1 MSSRFNLSKKYK
13 FTDKKI
19 DNLSI
24 MGIILG
30 SISLLALIAA
40 IIISFFN
47 DGQAFI
53 RFGLTV
59 ILALIFSIVGEVL
72 SIISRLQPDNYYI
85 LSDTGIVI
93 NTINLFFIMY
103 IVGLGI
109 MNY

>member
-1 MSSRFNLSKKYK
+1 MGSRFNLSKKYK

-59 ILALIFSIVGEVL
+59 IVALVFSVVGEIL

>member
-59 ILALIFSIVGEVL
+59 IVALVFSVVGEIL

>member
-1 MSSRFNLSKKYK
+1 MGSRFNLSKKYK

-24 MGIILG
+24 MGIVLG

-72 SIISRLQPDNYYI
+72 SIISRLQADNYYN
-85 LSDTGIVI
+85 LSNTGIVI
-93 NTINLFFIMY
+93 NTVNLFFIMY

>member
-24 MGIILG
+24 MGIVLG

>member
-59 ILALIFSIVGEVL
+59 IVALVFSVVGEILSIV
-72 SIISRLQPDNYYI
+72 SRLQPDNYYI